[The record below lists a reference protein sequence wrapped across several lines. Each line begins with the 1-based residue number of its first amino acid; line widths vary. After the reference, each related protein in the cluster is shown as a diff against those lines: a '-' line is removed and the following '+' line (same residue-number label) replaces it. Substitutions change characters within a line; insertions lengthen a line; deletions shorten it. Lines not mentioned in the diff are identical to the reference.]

1 MNGIKPTKHIIAYID
16 FLGTQEKIKN
26 DVDHKHL
33 MFLKSLYD
41 YIEQQVAKKNKS
53 NQANHFLKEI
63 KIRSFSDNILFAVS
77 TNTTDMLVT
86 CALDEVIMICAE
98 IQLRALKEGILT
110 RGGITVGE
118 IFVNKNFAYG
128 KGLLDVLTME
138 EEIAHFPRII
148 LNNSLED
155 KYQKY
160 FSKNTRTVLDSDNI
174 RYINFYETKK
184 LEESDIRLCERQ
196 LEKLKKANN
205 QDLKILSKVN
215 WVIKHH
221 NIYTAQF
228 NIKHIQESNITK
240 KSFEPLSQ
248 IQLDLGLNNT
258 KGAN

>member
-26 DVDHKHL
+26 DVNHKHL

-53 NQANHFLKEI
+53 NQ
-63 KIRSFSDNILFAVS
+63 DNYFFI
-77 TNTTDMLVT
+77 
-86 CALDEVIMICAE
+86 E
-98 IQLRALKEGILT
+98 IQIRALKEGILT
-110 RGGITVGE
+110 RGRITIGE

-128 KGLLDVLTME
+128 KGLLDVLKME

-148 LNNSLED
+148 LNNSLEE

-160 FSKNTRTVLDSDNI
+160 FSNNNRTVLDSDNI

-184 LEESDIRLCERQ
+184 LEESDIRLCKRQ
-196 LEKLKKANN
+196 LKKLKKDNSS
-205 QDLKILSKVN
+205 DLKILSKVN

-221 NIYTAQF
+221 NIYTEQF
-228 NIKHIQESNITK
+228 NTQHIQESNITN

-248 IQLDLGLNNT
+248 IQLNLGLEKVSKEEN
-258 KGAN
+258 